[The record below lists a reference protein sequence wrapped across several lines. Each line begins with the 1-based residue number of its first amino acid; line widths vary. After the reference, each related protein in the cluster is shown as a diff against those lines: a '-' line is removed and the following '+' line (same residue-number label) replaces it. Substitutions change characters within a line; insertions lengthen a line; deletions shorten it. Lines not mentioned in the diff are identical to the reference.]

1 MNKVLNRI
9 SLVVLTCL
17 ISLNAFAQT
26 SQKGLVKEY
35 REGNNKRLLSGVEVE
50 IVNAGSVVSDNK
62 GNFLLEFRTLKPG
75 QKVNVRRIE
84 KIGYEIFNKEAL
96 EQWNINPDEP
106 FTIVMVKSE
115 LFKKIKDQYSI
126 MSSKSYAQQYE
137 KEKQALEAERK
148 AGKLTEKKLKE
159 ELQALSDWYDKQ
171 LDNLSNYVDRF
182 ARIDIGELDE
192 NERNIIELVKS
203 GKIEEAIKKYEDFKL
218 VEKFEAETSEK
229 RQIDESIKTLSEHQ
243 LKKQETLSV
252 LWEKIKLQMDVHILK
267 GSKKDYEKVS
277 ELLLRVASADSSNH
291 KILCNCAVYASMV
304 NLISTQMQIF
314 QMCDW
319 NAIADPR
326 LKLQMELGYASS
338 LTITGRYDDAIP
350 YLKNAMNEAEAL
362 NDFNSRYRAIAGLVS
377 AYSWK
382 MDMDNLTLMVNELFK
397 YYDDKSIYEAMSKK
411 TQAQLNRDIATYY
424 STLGDYPN
432 TIKYFANATDL
443 YADIY
448 TENPIDKHR
457 TQYAGM
463 LVSLSVSYMLAG
475 DVDSAVIYANKAKN
489 LIEESAL
496 ENNPAYVYEY
506 YQAIKTLATC
516 SFYKEDYVGSEAMFA
531 NALKI
536 AESVSSDMFIIE
548 EKTDL
553 YNNFGYLYYVTGQY
567 EKSEKM
573 YLMAHDI
580 CYDAYLENLE
590 KYIFNLFRVQ
600 INLSSLYLAMEKHE
614 LAIKYGED
622 AVVNCEII
630 YSVYPDFI
638 RDNYVLVLQN
648 IAQSAAKLGKTE
660 YAASTIAKALEIKPG
675 DSLSEQISK
684 SLN

>member
-229 RQIDESIKTLSEHQ
+229 RQID
-243 LKKQETLSV
+243 
-252 LWEKIKLQMDVHILK
+252 
-267 GSKKDYEKVS
+267 
-277 ELLLRVASADSSNH
+277 
-291 KILCNCAVYASMV
+291 
-304 NLISTQMQIF
+304 
-314 QMCDW
+314 
-319 NAIADPR
+319 
-326 LKLQMELGYASS
+326 
-338 LTITGRYDDAIP
+338 
-350 YLKNAMNEAEAL
+350 
-362 NDFNSRYRAIAGLVS
+362 
-377 AYSWK
+377 
-382 MDMDNLTLMVNELFK
+382 
-397 YYDDKSIYEAMSKK
+397 
-411 TQAQLNRDIATYY
+411 
-424 STLGDYPN
+424 
-432 TIKYFANATDL
+432 
-443 YADIY
+443 
-448 TENPIDKHR
+448 
-457 TQYAGM
+457 
-463 LVSLSVSYMLAG
+463 
-475 DVDSAVIYANKAKN
+475 
-489 LIEESAL
+489 
-496 ENNPAYVYEY
+496 
-506 YQAIKTLATC
+506 
-516 SFYKEDYVGSEAMFA
+516 
-531 NALKI
+531 
-536 AESVSSDMFIIE
+536 
-548 EKTDL
+548 
-553 YNNFGYLYYVTGQY
+553 
-567 EKSEKM
+567 
-573 YLMAHDI
+573 
-580 CYDAYLENLE
+580 
-590 KYIFNLFRVQ
+590 
-600 INLSSLYLAMEKHE
+600 
-614 LAIKYGED
+614 
-622 AVVNCEII
+622 
-630 YSVYPDFI
+630 
-638 RDNYVLVLQN
+638 
-648 IAQSAAKLGKTE
+648 
-660 YAASTIAKALEIKPG
+660 
-675 DSLSEQISK
+675 
-684 SLN
+684 